1 MSKQLL
7 FFFLIRN
14 CSKKTVC
21 IKISFLKSSWTN
33 RKFRGTKRKREG
45 LCILRLFEINVF
57 FFCKTDVFQPI
68 NNQFLFDCVCGVAKK
83 LLLSV
88 DSTFF
93 KPSCWPPFTHTHTH
107 RFCTKKPTWQN
118 WCSCLFF
125 NLSDEKNVS
134 FSSGKGSGIFF
145 CVSLFFVKFL
155 S

>member
-107 RFCTKKPTWQN
+107 THTVFAQKNQHDKIGVVVCSSTCLIKKRF
-118 WCSCLFF
+118 F
-125 NLSDEKNVS
+125 
-134 FSSGKGSGIFF
+134 
-145 CVSLFFVKFL
+145 
-155 S
+155 